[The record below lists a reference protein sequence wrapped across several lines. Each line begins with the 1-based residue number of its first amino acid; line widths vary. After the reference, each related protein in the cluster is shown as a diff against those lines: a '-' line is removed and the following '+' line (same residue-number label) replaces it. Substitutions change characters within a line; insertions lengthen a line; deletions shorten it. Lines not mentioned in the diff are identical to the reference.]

1 MADTFH
7 AKFGPLVAIN
17 FTTANL
23 DTNVTNGDFIR
34 GAQASNTLWTAPVAG
49 SVVGMSINANG
60 NISAGAA
67 VVKAHVASTEFTQ
80 NEAISLT
87 LNATNS
93 NASYGSVR
101 AGVMTFTAGQRL
113 GISATS
119 DATLA
124 ATTLDFDATLIVQL
138 NPD

>member
-7 AKFGPLVAIN
+7 AKFGPTVAIN

-23 DTNVTNGDFIR
+23 DTNVTNGDWIR

-49 SVVGMSINANG
+49 SVIGLSVNANA

-67 VVKAHVASTEFTQ
+67 VIKAHVASTEFAQ
-80 NEAISLT
+80 NEAVSVTI
-87 LNATNS
+87 NATNS
-93 NASYGSVR
+93 NSTYGSVR

-113 GISATS
+113 GISSTS

-124 ATTLDFDATLIVQL
+124 ATTVDYDATLIVQL